1 VTKSAVLRQ
10 VVVGCLPPILT
21 LPVDVGCLSFLRF
34 LGEGKLSREEGKV
47 WEGEKCECE
56 RDMVQSHTER
66 AHSLRS
72 VRSPFS
78 PSHTLPSSLESFP
91 FPKNR
96 KMLHSAP
103 SMKHPPASVIAPLV
117 QYHARLVL
125 QVRRR
130 GAVTRRLRVRSV
142 VDISVRITARGR
154 PGIQQT
160 QPCVNPQ

>member
-1 VTKSAVLRQ
+1 MTKSAVLRQ

-21 LPVDVGCLSFLRF
+21 LPVDVGCLPFLRF

-103 SMKHPPASVIAPLV
+103 SMKHPPCECDCSP
-117 QYHARLVL
+117 R
-125 QVRRR
+125 
-130 GAVTRRLRVRSV
+130 AVPRATRVTSPTTRCS
-142 VDISVRITARGR
+142 DETTPS
-154 PGIQQT
+154 P
-160 QPCVNPQ
+160 